1 MHFNRAWQS
10 EPSLLLASALL
21 VTLGVTRL
29 LGGDALLD
37 GLVYR
42 MLAFPLLVAM
52 ILLLAFRALAHAN
65 VLGDRFGEPYG
76 TMLLTFSILSIE
88 LSLIIAVMITGKPD
102 PTMARDTMFAGFML
116 TMNGVVGVVL
126 LAGGLRHREQEFN
139 LEGARAYLGALIPL
153 AVITLILPN
162 FTRAANGKL
171 TDMQAVSVGIATVL
185 FYAIFLGVQTMRHR
199 DYFISANTPNAGVEP
214 AAVAASPP
222 SAADAPA
229 PTGNAHHL
237 ALLLASLILI
247 GLLGR
252 ELAGI
257 VDHAIH
263 RLGIPTAL
271 GAILIATL
279 TLAPESVSAYRA
291 AMADHLQHSINVFL
305 GGALATI
312 GLTAP
317 CVLLIGLWLDRPIIL
332 GLQGTDLVL
341 LVLTL
346 FVSSLTFGGVRTN
359 VLQGAVHLLLFAMY
373 LIMIVSP

>member
-1 MHFNRAWQS
+1 MRLQS
-10 EPSLLLASALL
+10 ALKTEKSLLAAAVLL
-21 VTLGVTRL
+21 LL
-29 LGGDALLD
+29 LGLTRMSGGDGLLD
-37 GLVYR
+37 TAAFRTIG
-42 MLAFPLLVAM
+42 FPLLVAI
-52 ILLLAFRALAHAN
+52 ILLLAFRALSHAN

-88 LSLIIAVMITGKPD
+88 LSLIIAVMVTGKPD

-139 LEGARAYLGALIPL
+139 LEGARAYLGALVPL
-153 AVITLILPN
+153 AVITLVLPN
-162 FTRAANGKL
+162 FTRTANGSL
-171 TDMQAVSVGIATVL
+171 TGVQALSVGIATVL

-199 DYFISANTPNAGVEP
+199 EYFVSAKIQPAGHHATADTEEP
-214 AAVAASPP
+214 RAES
-222 SAADAPA
+222 
-229 PTGNAHHL
+229 NAHHL
-237 ALLLASLILI
+237 ALLFAALVLIA
-247 GLLGR
+247 LLGR
-252 ELAGI
+252 EFAGI

-271 GAILIATL
+271 GGMLIAML

-291 AMADHLQHSINVFL
+291 AMADHLQHSVNVFL
-305 GGALATI
+305 GSALATI

-317 CVLLIGLWLDRPIIL
+317 CVLLFGLWLERPIVL

-373 LIMIVSP
+373 VILIISP